1 MASAGDVFDHGR
13 HGTSLAQVQEA
24 KTSRSP
30 PKPLLVA
37 APCDAGEYPV
47 VVFLHGY
54 LANNYFYSQLLQH
67 VASHGFIVV
76 GPQVLTLEKTMLAN
90 FCIVGINFLLLLK
103 TRTNRSSTLSP
114 APTPP
119 ER

>member
-76 GPQVLTLEKTMLAN
+76 GPQVRTLEKP
-90 FCIVGINFLLLLK
+90 C
-103 TRTNRSSTLSP
+103 
-114 APTPP
+114 
-119 ER
+119 

>member
-1 MASAGDVFDHGR
+1 MAASARFTALACFYCLLLLAMATAEDVFDHGR

-54 LANNYFYSQLLQH
+54 LANNYFYSQLLQL

-76 GPQVLTLEKTMLAN
+76 APQVLTLEKP
-90 FCIVGINFLLLLK
+90 C
-103 TRTNRSSTLSP
+103 
-114 APTPP
+114 
-119 ER
+119 